1 MDGRDDLGSQYDF
14 LTGKGVDIRLKSGPG
29 LLHHKYAI
37 IDGDWGPTWQL
48 ENHPTVITG
57 SHNWTNSAENTNNEN
72 TLIIEDDT
80 VSLMYLQEFTAR
92 YYQFGGTDSIKVDVR
107 ADATGLPE
115 TMALM
120 QNYPNP
126 FNPNS
131 DIRYQISEFRN
142 VRLAVYDLLGR
153 EVALLVNE
161 MKPAGMY
168 EVRFDASGLASGVY
182 LYRLTAG
189 AFVETRKMIVLR

>member
-1 MDGRDDLGSQYDF
+1 MLIDLRDLPVSVHA
-14 LTGKGVDIRLKSGPG
+14 KGADVPIR
-29 LLHHKYAI
+29 
-37 IDGDWGPTWQL
+37 T
-48 ENHPTVITG
+48 
-57 SHNWTNSAENTNNEN
+57 
-72 TLIIEDDT
+72 
-80 VSLMYLQEFTAR
+80 MLQ
-92 YYQFGGTDSIKVDVR
+92 
-107 ADATGLPE
+107 
-115 TMALM
+115 

-126 FNPNS
+126 CNPNS
-131 DIRYQISEFRN
+131 DIRYQISAPRAAAGSEFRN